1 MINHKSQFLYLSN
14 LKSSFSFLRLGRI
27 FYFLKIK
34 IRVNSTF
41 PKNTSYLYSIL
52 KTKFRILIS
61 SICTL
66 ISSISTLISSI
77 STLKTKISTLKTKIR
92 TLKTKISILKTKIST
107 LKKWFQKVQKVACH
121 ILIHFFADNGSKSA
135 IHRKTPLFVKTHLSS
150 RHPYSVILS
159 LSKDSR
165 RDEGGESNKIN
176 KQ

>member
-1 MINHKSQFLYLSN
+1 M
-14 LKSSFSFLRLGRI
+14 RLGRI

-66 ISSISTLISSI
+66 ISSISILKTKIRTLMSSISTLISSI